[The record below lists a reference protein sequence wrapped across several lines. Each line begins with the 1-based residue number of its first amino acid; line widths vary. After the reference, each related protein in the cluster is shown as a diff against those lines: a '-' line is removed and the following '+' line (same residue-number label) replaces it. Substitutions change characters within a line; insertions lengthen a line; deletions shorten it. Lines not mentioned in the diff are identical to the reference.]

1 MIRFFALTLAVSTLL
16 TSSVSAQTA
25 EQLMLLQANPSLAQQ
40 LQNQLGAQG
49 GGVRSEGTGVPT
61 SGETQVLNADD
72 AVADPSLLTQST
84 APKTQDQSVIQRYY
98 SILAGEILPIYG
110 AAEFAQTQDTQL
122 LFFNTMGKNYRLAA
136 GDVLRVTL
144 RGLTES
150 DASYKIGRDGNLIL
164 PALAPFSVAGLTIAE
179 AESKLLDVLRYDDA
193 AASVYMSL
201 ETARLITVQVSGA
214 VKTPRTVAVPAYT
227 PLSRVLAYAGGIK
240 PTGSLRNIVLR
251 DRDGNVNQVDFYD
264 FLQSPEG
271 ANDPLV
277 TDSSR
282 VFVGNQGNTVAAM
295 GFVARP
301 GIYELPEG
309 TSGLPVSDIL
319 ELTGTRI
326 LPPGLELEALYFDEA
341 GLAQSRVLS
350 RSSVLDAGEV
360 LSIRFLPTRLT
371 DAVRVKGAVLEE
383 YQVATLRALPISDVL
398 RGGATLREDA
408 SRDLALVIGENAISK
423 VIDLKR
429 ALANPNSTLAPG
441 DVLHV
446 FTPKDL
452 REIARADV
460 NDSDS
465 SVLRGFV
472 EAESAELFLNGTRIS
487 FLPLSSGDTFQDIL
501 RPFYRLTPQTSLD
514 LAILEDEAGSARAVS
529 LRSLLLANDAFAV
542 RAGDKLHLFENQ
554 FLAVSAEIFASAQ
567 AQDVQPF
574 TALNI
579 STLQE
584 AQNNTQ
590 ANSKARSFA
599 PDKTAN
605 WRELSQLLA
614 RAGVVRVIIDDELR
628 AFLPSSETM
637 SLASTLD
644 TLGLDNLSRF
654 SDLVTVQYTSSQNR
668 NLIELRSLA
677 GDIAASLPRETQ
689 SITFYSQAGKEDLL
703 KNSNSAVFEE
713 LTSKALNLYI
723 DYEQVQLGAATD
735 ISIRSSEM
743 DQKLSSPDI
752 YPLFAIYEYFDE
764 TEGFWQKDALSL
776 ADLRT
781 EGFGNQVAPGS
792 RVTLF
797 TRNFLS
803 DLINPGSGSGSGS
816 DASQQLLGLQ
826 ASGLD
831 ISSEA
836 EEEGDQQRILQQLLA
851 REEQLDDKETS
862 STKLSPNLQFLL
874 SSSRY
879 VSGSVERPGYYPVA
893 GTVTL
898 SQLLSAAGGLTENAD
913 IARIEVIQQKVSGGK
928 IIADKIKRI
937 NLTKSEANTVRL
949 LDRYSVNVPSLI
961 NEVATGL
968 VTLNGEVQRPGD
980 YLIARDETVHD
991 LITRAGGLTR
1001 VAYPLGAV
1009 FTRESLKE
1017 SQRESNAL
1025 LANQLEQA
1033 VLQVAQSDVEGAGEQ
1048 VKAVL
1053 GYAQQ
1058 LRLQDV
1064 TGRLSVNVAF
1074 KDVSAPVYLQ
1084 AGDTLTIPKRPAHV
1098 SVIGSVQ
1105 KDTVASYSAGKRL
1118 NAYLAAAGGANR
1130 IADLKRTYILLPN
1143 GESTRADEESIIPPG
1158 AVIVVPPKTDRLTVL
1173 GLTDLVSRVLGNIA
1187 TSVLAINNV
1196 R

>member
-1 MIRFFALTLAVSTLL
+1 MMIRFLALAFTVSTFL
-16 TSSVSAQTA
+16 TSIAYAQTA
-25 EQLMLLQANPSLAQQ
+25 EQLMLLQANPGLAQQ
-40 LQNQLGAQG
+40 LQNQLGAQAG
-49 GGVRSEGTGVPT
+49 GGVTSGAGVPT

-84 APKTQDQSVIQRYY
+84 ARKTRDESVIQRYY
-98 SILAGEILPIYG
+98 RILAGETLPIYG

-122 LFFNTMGKNYRLAA
+122 LFFNTMGKDYRLAA

-193 AASVYMSL
+193 SASVYMSL

-240 PTGSLRNIVLR
+240 ATGSLRNIVLR
-251 DRDGNVNQVDFYD
+251 DRDGNVNRVDFYD

-282 VFVGNQGNTVAAM
+282 VFVGNQGNTVAAI

-301 GIYELPEG
+301 GIYELAEG
-309 TSGLPVSDIL
+309 ISGLPVSDIL

-326 LPPGLELEALYFDEA
+326 LPPGLELEALYFDDA
-341 GLAQSRVLS
+341 GLAQSRALS
-350 RSSVLDAGEV
+350 RSSVVDAGEV

-371 DAVRVKGAVLEE
+371 DSVRVKGAVLEE
-383 YQVATLRALPISDVL
+383 YQIATLRALPIGDVL
-398 RGGATLREDA
+398 RGGATLKEDA
-408 SRDLALVIGENAISK
+408 SRDLALVIGENAVSK
-423 VIDLKR
+423 VIDLER
-429 ALANPNSTLAPG
+429 ALSDPNITLAPG

-446 FTPKDL
+446 FTPQDL

-487 FLPLSSGDTFQDIL
+487 FLPLSSEDTFQDIL

-529 LRSLLLANDAFAV
+529 LRSLLLSNDAFAV

-554 FLAVSAEIFASAQ
+554 FLAVSAEIFASVQ
-567 AQDVQPF
+567 AQDVQPS

-579 STLQE
+579 STSQE
-584 AQNNTQ
+584 AQNNSQ
-590 ANSKARSFA
+590 ANSKARSVA

-614 RAGVVRVIIDDELR
+614 RAGVLRVIIDEELR
-628 AFLPSSETM
+628 AFLPRSETT
-637 SLASTLD
+637 SLTSALD

-654 SDLVTVQYTSSQNR
+654 SDLVTVRYTSSQNR
-668 NLIELRSLA
+668 NLIKLRSLA
-677 GDIAASLPRETQ
+677 GDTAASLPRETQ

-703 KNSNSAVFEE
+703 KKSNSAMFEE
-713 LTSKALNLYI
+713 LSSKALNLYI
-723 DYEQVQLGAATD
+723 DYEQVQLGAPTD
-735 ISIRSSEM
+735 LSARSSEM

-792 RVTLF
+792 RITVF
-797 TRNFLS
+797 SRNFLS
-803 DLINPGSGSGSGS
+803 DLINPGSGS

-826 ASGLD
+826 ANGLD
-831 ISSEA
+831 ISSEEGQ
-836 EEEGDQQRILQQLLA
+836 EENQQLVLQQLLA
-851 REEQLDDKETS
+851 REEQLDDKQTS

-874 SSSRY
+874 SASRY
-879 VSGSVERPGYYPVA
+879 VSGAVERPGYYPVA

-928 IIADKIKRI
+928 IVADKIKRI

-980 YLIARDETVHD
+980 YLIARDETLHD
-991 LITRAGGLTR
+991 LITRAGGLTG

-1058 LRLQDV
+1058 LRLQEV

-1074 KDVSAPVYLQ
+1074 ADVSAPVYLQ

-1143 GESTRADEESIIPPG
+1143 GESTRADMESIIPPG